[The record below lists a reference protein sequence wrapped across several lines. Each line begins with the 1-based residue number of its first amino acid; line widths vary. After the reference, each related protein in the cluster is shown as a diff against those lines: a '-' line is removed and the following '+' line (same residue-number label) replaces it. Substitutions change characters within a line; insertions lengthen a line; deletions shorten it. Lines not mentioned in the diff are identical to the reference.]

1 MIMYYKKEL
10 TSETL
15 QALNQ
20 TIAQKNLTAY
30 CKKNGLTPSGEFE
43 KATALHI
50 RVYLDKSNFRSSF
63 NCFAVTA
70 TEKDNEKYLVI
81 SEMFQGKIAQFH
93 FDNFFETLEDGQK
106 VSKGELKEREDSNE
120 YSLLRDSFSINDVTV
135 YKNIAPDGSIYYAPK
150 VEKKK

>member
-10 TSETL
+10 SSETL
-15 QALNQ
+15 QALHQ
-20 TIAQKNLTAY
+20 AIAQKNLNAY
-30 CKKNGLTPSGEFE
+30 CKSNRLTPGGEFE
-43 KATALHI
+43 TATALHI

-70 TEKDNEKYLVI
+70 TDKKGEKYLVI

-106 VSKGELKEREDSNE
+106 VSKGELKAREDSNE

-135 YKNIAPDGSIYYAPK
+135 IKKIAPDGFIYYTPQEEGK
-150 VEKKK
+150 